1 MWILPSPPPLGAAA
15 CLCVQASPVEALVN
29 LGKAT
34 CPFFNFDSEFRLLQ
48 LSSNTL
54 LLLKLYIVIPSL
66 RGISTTFLW
75 KIINIHKSKDNSIM
89 NPYLWI
95 DHLNYQLMFH
105 LPLPPSTPPPIPT
118 PSPPDYSERNPS
130 LHMIPPTGNLSLNLL
145 QKTGGVVCSSNF
157 STSLRHQGYWG
168 DFIIYFLFIYN

>member
-1 MWILPSPPPLGAAA
+1 
-15 CLCVQASPVEALVN
+15 
-29 LGKAT
+29 
-34 CPFFNFDSEFRLLQ
+34 
-48 LSSNTL
+48 
-54 LLLKLYIVIPSL
+54 
-66 RGISTTFLW
+66 
-75 KIINIHKSKDNSIM
+75 M

-105 LPLPPSTPPPIPT
+105 LPLPPSTSPPIPT

-168 DFIIYFLFIYN
+168 DFIIYFLFIYNWNNNSRVKITAKDIHTNSVIDEQVQWWFPVLNPFWTVSDRCKLFLHGMKWKERKYSTLHSTGIPLKLLPHPWLVL